1 MDASNNRDNSN
12 SSSRKAMAM
21 AENIT
26 NNGVSL
32 PLNGFRIFLFKL

>member
-1 MDASNNRDNSN
+1 MDASNNRDN

>member
-12 SSSRKAMAM
+12 SRKAMAR